1 MSTTIQGERSI
12 GELMGD
18 LARESS
24 DLIQNEIK
32 LARLETTEKIAELKT
47 GIASFAV
54 GGVIA
59 FAGMLILLQA
69 AALAL
74 DLVLQKPWLSFA
86 VVGGATLV
94 VGLIAVMVGRSRVS
108 SEALIPERTAASL
121 RKDQRTVARH
131 VGAS

>member
-1 MSTTIQGERSI
+1 MSTMQGERSI

-24 DLIQNEIK
+24 DLIQKEIE
-32 LARLETTEKIAELKT
+32 LARLETTEKIGELKA
-47 GIASFAV
+47 GVASVAV
-54 GGVIA
+54 GGAIV
-59 FAGMLILLQA
+59 FAGLLILLQA

-74 DLVLQKPWLSFA
+74 DLVLHRPWLSFA
-86 VVGGATLV
+86 AVGGATLV
-94 VGLIAVMVGRSRVS
+94 IGLVALLAGRKRVGADTLT
-108 SEALIPERTAASL
+108 PERTVASL

>member
-1 MSTTIQGERSI
+1 MSTMQGERSI

-24 DLIQNEIK
+24 DLIQKEIE
-32 LARLETTEKIAELKT
+32 LARLETTEKIGELKT
-47 GIASFAV
+47 GVASVAV
-54 GGVIA
+54 GGAIV
-59 FAGMLILLQA
+59 FAGLLILLQA

-74 DLVLQKPWLSFA
+74 DLVLHRPWLSFA
-86 VVGGATLV
+86 AVGGATLV
-94 VGLIAVMVGRSRVS
+94 IGLVALLAGRKRVGADTLT
-108 SEALIPERTAASL
+108 PERTVASL

>member
-1 MSTTIQGERSI
+1 MSTMQGERSI

-24 DLIQNEIK
+24 DLIQKEIE
-32 LARLETTEKIAELKT
+32 LARLETTEKIGELKA
-47 GIASFAV
+47 GVASVAV
-54 GGVIA
+54 GGAIV
-59 FAGMLILLQA
+59 FAGLLILLQA

-74 DLVLQKPWLSFA
+74 DLVLHRPWLSFA
-86 VVGGATLV
+86 AVGGATLLLGLV
-94 VGLIAVMVGRSRVS
+94 ALLAGGKRVGADTLT
-108 SEALIPERTAASL
+108 PERTVASL